1 MAISD
6 DKQKRA
12 VFLHNGGPEVD
23 EIFGTLQDDGEDKDY
38 EKAVEKL
45 TTHFSPWVNVTY
57 EVYNFRQAKQ
67 KDGET
72 LDCFSAQGESNG
84 GIRHNFSQSC

>member
-45 TTHFSPWVNVTY
+45 TTHFSP
-57 EVYNFRQAKQ
+57 
-67 KDGET
+67 
-72 LDCFSAQGESNG
+72 
-84 GIRHNFSQSC
+84 